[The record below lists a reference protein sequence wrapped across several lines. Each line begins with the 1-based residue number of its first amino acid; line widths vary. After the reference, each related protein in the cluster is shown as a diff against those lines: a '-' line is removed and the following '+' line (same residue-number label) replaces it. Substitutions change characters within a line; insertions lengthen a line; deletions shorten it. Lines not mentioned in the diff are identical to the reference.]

1 MESQRITEYER
12 KRLENIKRN
21 DELLASLK
29 IHSKL
34 ADLSAST
41 KRHREQTKSYRIS
54 PQKKAKSET
63 PAVIRR
69 SLRTQG
75 KKPDSPGLTDD
86 FNETPK
92 KQTSP
97 KSQVTPDKSAR
108 ELKPLSMRDVSVSSE
123 PDEPLVKKILSLS
136 VSKQSPSKGPKKAIG
151 FRIRASIDLDSMEL
165 MPENIARVVPGRI
178 LSVKFFPS
186 TDIRMVVVGNK
197 FGDLGFWNVDSE
209 TEDSDGIY
217 MYRPHPAP
225 ISSICIQPFSMNKI
239 TTCCYHGL
247 IRSLDVNKEIF
258 DLTYTTEDAIYS
270 MSQRPDDVNSLYF
283 GEGRGVVCVWDERSK
298 SSSSSWNLHDSRINS
313 IDFNPENTNLMA
325 TSSSDGTACIWDLR
339 KVGRKSNPNSL
350 KEITR
355 DRAVHSAYFSPSG
368 SHLATTSHDDKIGVL
383 SGANY
388 DDEFLLYHYNQTGR
402 WLSSFKGVWGWDDS
416 YVFVGNMK
424 RGVDVISTEKNR
436 IVTTLESPHVTAIP
450 CRFDAHPFKVGML
463 AGATSGGQVY
473 IWS

>member
-1 MESQRITEYER
+1 MASQRLTEYER

-34 ADLSAST
+34 ADLSASA
-41 KRHREQTKSYRIS
+41 KRNREQTKSYKIS

-63 PAVIRR
+63 PIVIRR

-75 KKPDSPGLTDD
+75 KKPDSAGLADD
-86 FNETPK
+86 FNESPK
-92 KQTSP
+92 KQTTP

-108 ELKPLSMRDVSVSSE
+108 ELKPLLMRDVRVSSE
-123 PDEPLVKKILSLS
+123 PDEPLVKKILS
-136 VSKQSPSKGPKKAIG
+136 VSKDAPSNGAKNGIEM
-151 FRIRASIDLDSMEL
+151 RVTASIDLESMEL
-165 MPENIARVVPGRI
+165 MPENIARVVPNRI

-186 TDIRMVVVGNK
+186 ADIRMVVVGNK
-197 FGDLGFWNVDSE
+197 FGDLGFWNIDSK
-209 TEDSDGIY
+209 TEDGDGIY

-225 ISSICIQPFSMNKI
+225 VSSICIQPFSMNKI
-239 TTCCYHGL
+239 VTCSYHGL
-247 IRSLDVNKEIF
+247 IRTLDVKKEIF
-258 DLTYTTEDAIYS
+258 DLTYSTEDAIFS
-270 MSQRPDDVNSLYF
+270 MSQRSDDVNSLYF
-283 GEGRGVVCVWDERSK
+283 GEGQGVLRVWDERSNN
-298 SSSSSWNLHDSRINS
+298 SSMAWNLHDSRINT
-313 IDFNPENTNLMA
+313 IDFNPVNTNLMV
-325 TSSSDGTACIWDLR
+325 TSSSDGSACIWDLR
-339 KVGRKSNPNSL
+339 KLGKKSNPDSV
-350 KEITR
+350 KEIRR

-368 SHLATTSHDDKIGVL
+368 NLLATTSLDDRIGVV

-424 RGVDVISTEKNR
+424 RGIDVVSTEKKR
-436 IVTTLESPHVTAIP
+436 IVTTLESPHMTAIP
-450 CRFDAHPFKVGML
+450 CRFDAHPLNPGML

-473 IWS
+473 VWTL